1 MVNCK
6 ECGAATAEGALF
18 CDACGA
24 FLLER
29 ESAPAATIEEDSTRT
44 MVPVAPMPALPR
56 AGSEPSPFADES
68 DLTPP
73 PALVGQDMAASVE
86 ARQLSFVI
94 PTSGRRHTVEIKD
107 EIHVGRADPGSGY
120 LPELDLTVDDG
131 VQKGVSRRHAVIQR
145 SSRGILLV
153 DLNST
158 NGTSLNNF
166 RIPPDLPYPLNNG
179 DEVRFGQLLVHV
191 FLS

>member
-29 ESAPAATIEEDSTRT
+29 ESSPAAGAEESSPKT

-56 AGSEPSPFADES
+56 SGSEPSPFADDS

-73 PALVGQDMAASVE
+73 PALVGQDMMASVE
-86 ARQLSFVI
+86 ARQLTFVI
-94 PTSGRRHTVEIKD
+94 PTSGRRHSVEIKD
-107 EIHVGRADPGSGY
+107 EIRVGRTDQAANY
-120 LPELDLTVDDG
+120 FPELDLTVDDG
-131 VQKGVSRRHAVIQR
+131 VHKGVSRRHAVIQR

-179 DEVRFGQLLVHV
+179 DEIRFGQLLVHV

>member
-1 MVNCK
+1 
-6 ECGAATAEGALF
+6 
-18 CDACGA
+18 
-24 FLLER
+24 
-29 ESAPAATIEEDSTRT
+29 

-56 AGSEPSPFADES
+56 SGSEPSPFADDS

-73 PALVGQDMAASVE
+73 PALVGQDMTASVE
-86 ARQLSFVI
+86 ARQLTFVI

-107 EIHVGRADPGSGY
+107 EIHVGRADPASRY
-120 LPELDLTVDDG
+120 NPELDLTRDDG